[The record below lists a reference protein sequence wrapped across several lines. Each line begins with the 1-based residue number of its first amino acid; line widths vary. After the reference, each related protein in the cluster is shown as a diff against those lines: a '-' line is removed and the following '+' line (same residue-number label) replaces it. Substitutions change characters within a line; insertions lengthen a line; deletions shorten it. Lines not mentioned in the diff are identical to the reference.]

1 MKTRDYFPFKGM
13 MVPLCLLLS
22 FTILHSQTLDSL
34 WYKAYGGSEND
45 RGFTVMED
53 DDGVYLV
60 AGSTESYT
68 NGGRDAYLLKLDN
81 NGDPIWE
88 KSYGGALDEHI
99 SSICPALYDGYM
111 LTGWTKTD
119 AQGISDIWVLWV
131 SDEGDSLASIHYGG
145 LTTDQAYKII
155 PNIDQGY
162 TITSSSSVYMM
173 GDQVYLLKIDL
184 SLDTIWTKMYG
195 YDKQDYGHDIIQT
208 TDGGY
213 IVAGRTY
220 STVYPESGQAWVIK
234 TDSNGDSLW
243 TKKYGGNDE
252 DIFFAAVET
261 EDGYMFTGQTRS
273 FNAVIIDVLVVRTD
287 FEGNVIW
294 SNIYGGNHAD
304 YGYGLFRTENDDYV
318 ITGYSHSFN
327 ENNDVYILKIDGD
340 GEVLF
345 QGNFGDAED
354 AERMYGSVL
363 TSDGGLIAT
372 GILDYYWQGQDDMFV
387 LKLGPGNTGFE
398 EVKPVFASDLKIR
411 PNPVKDKTTICF
423 SLINPSQVDLSVYN
437 AFGQK
442 VSKVLQ
448 CKLNNGKQQI
458 DFNFSEYKTG
468 IYFVKLETGGQIEV
482 QKIIVTR

>member
-1 MKTRDYFPFKGM
+1 MKTRTSSPIKGM
-13 MVPLCLLLS
+13 LILVCLFFFIPFS
-22 FTILHSQTLDSL
+22 NSQVFDSL
-34 WYKAYGGSEND
+34 WYKPYGGSEHD
-45 RGFTVMED
+45 RGFAVMED

-88 KSYGGALDEHI
+88 RSYGGALDEHI

-111 LTGWTKTD
+111 LTGYTKTD
-119 AQGISDIWVLWV
+119 AEGISDIWVLWV

-184 SLDTIWTKMYG
+184 SLDTIWTKTYG

-208 TDGGY
+208 SDGGY

-234 TDSNGDSLW
+234 TDSDGDSLW

-261 EDGYMFTGQTRS
+261 VDGYMFAGQTRS

-287 FEGNVIW
+287 YNGNVIW
-294 SNIYGGNHAD
+294 SKIYGGNSTD
-304 YGYGLFRTENDDYV
+304 YAYGLFQAEDASYV
-318 ITGYSHSFN
+318 ITGYSNSFN
-327 ENNDVYILKIDGD
+327 ENNDVYVLNIDGD

-345 QGNFGDAED
+345 QGNYGDAQD
-354 AERMYGSVL
+354 AERMYGSCL

-372 GILDYYWQGQDDMFV
+372 GILDYYLQGQDDMFV
-387 LKLGPGNTGFE
+387 LKLGLGVGIYGNAYSNSGSLEIFPNPTKNRINLLFNCEINSQAELGIYSSIGQLMENVSLKLVNDNRIEMYLNEYEPGVYFIEFE
-398 EVKPVFASDLKIR
+398 SADFQEVKKIVISR
-411 PNPVKDKTTICF
+411 
-423 SLINPSQVDLSVYN
+423 
-437 AFGQK
+437 
-442 VSKVLQ
+442 
-448 CKLNNGKQQI
+448 
-458 DFNFSEYKTG
+458 
-468 IYFVKLETGGQIEV
+468 
-482 QKIIVTR
+482 